1 MLQSFPSYLA
11 GLILNQLPLVLLLL
25 QLHLQLPNL
34 HLADSDTKINN
45 LTVAT
50 TAVTAGSHPFT
61 TRFQTSKSITD
72 NCRCQIRANP
82 SLML

>member
-1 MLQSFPSYLA
+1 MSQSFPSHLT

-34 HLADSDTKINN
+34 HLADSDTDTKINN
-45 LTVAT
+45 RTVT
-50 TAVTAGSHPFT
+50 TTVVTAGFHPFT
-61 TRFQTSKSITD
+61 TRFQ
-72 NCRCQIRANP
+72 